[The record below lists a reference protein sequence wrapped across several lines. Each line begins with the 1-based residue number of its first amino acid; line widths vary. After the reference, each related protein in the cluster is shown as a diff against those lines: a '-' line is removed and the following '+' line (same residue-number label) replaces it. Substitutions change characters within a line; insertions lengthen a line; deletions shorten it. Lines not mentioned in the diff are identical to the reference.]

1 MQAKMREHNMK
12 LLTKTHLIS
21 GGNPGVAVAVGA
33 SVITGTAA
41 VIEAGKTLV
50 GFGHDVGEAIY
61 NKVNPDDN
69 LGKMV
74 YEKKDYSQAYVSY
87 KHPNNQSGDAFHNSF
102 GFF

>member
-1 MQAKMREHNMK
+1 MK
-12 LLTKTHLIS
+12 TIVANTHLIS

-50 GFGHDVGEAIY
+50 EFGHNVGEAIY

-74 YEKKDYSQAYVSY
+74 YEKKDYSPVYINN
-87 KHPNNQSGDAFHNSF
+87 KHPNNNYGDSFHNSF
-102 GFF
+102 GGF